1 MIRDLSCSN
10 LFLIFNA
17 INMQWND
24 LYMHMFEYNVYFNEQ
39 KKHRLMFYLLQK
51 NSHVVIQYL
60 NRRSRLFFEKIL
72 RKKFEIKDFW
82 YRYKWQT
89 RENDHVHD
97 FVWLKSIFSL
107 EQLKIYFVFWSLLII
122 VINFENALF
131 LATRHSSSLFFFERN
146 NIKIELAKLLNRV
159 QKYIVCTFVYYL
171 RQNKKTKKIVCNF
184 HYFRSKR
191 DVVVVIYDVNLKWL
205 IYFSFRNDSFFYNY
219 NFIISIKWLTNI
231 DVFFCTNFKSILHYI
246 AKYCFKIETK
256 FLKLKIIVQS
266 VFSHVSSK
274 IFMFSFASRLMNKL
288 IAKID

>member
-131 LATRHSSSLFFFERN
+131 LATRHSLSVSFFERN
-146 NIKIELAKLLNRV
+146 NIKFEFAKFLNRV
-159 QKYIVCTFVYYL
+159 QKHIVCTFVYCL
-171 RQNKKTKKIVCNF
+171 RQKKKIEESCLQISLFSFKAWCRRCHLWFQSQMINSFFV
-184 HYFRSKR
+184 S
-191 DVVVVIYDVNLKWL
+191 KWL
-205 IYFSFRNDSFFYNY
+205 
-219 NFIISIKWLTNI
+219 
-231 DVFFCTNFKSILHYI
+231 VF
-246 AKYCFKIETK
+246 
-256 FLKLKIIVQS
+256 
-266 VFSHVSSK
+266 
-274 IFMFSFASRLMNKL
+274 
-288 IAKID
+288 